1 MLDAGLRIWCDARF
15 DTPAQTLL
23 QEGTAGH
30 HLAVSKGGTTPAF
43 SLMEADIAF
52 GQPDPDEVMAAP
64 QLRWIHI
71 TSAGYTRYDRD
82 DLRRTLQARGARL
95 TNSSHVFDEPCAQH
109 VLAMMLGLARHLP
122 QSYERQLHAQD
133 WTSGERRGAS
143 YLLNG
148 QSVLLLGFGAIGR
161 RLVQLLA
168 PFEMQVRAVRRHAQ
182 GDEGIELVAASALDA
197 ALAAA
202 DHVVNVLPDSPST
215 VGFVNAHRLS
225 CMKPGALFYNIGR
238 GTTVDQAALLHAL
251 QGERLGGAYLDVTTP
266 EPLPPEHPLWT
277 APNCF
282 ITPHTAGGHRGE
294 QERLARHFLANLRAF
309 EKGEPLRD
317 VVI

>member
-1 MLDAGLRIWCDARF
+1 MRIWCDATF

-23 QEGTAGH
+23 DKGTAGH
-30 HLAVSKGGTTPAF
+30 DLAVAARGAAPAF
-43 SLMEADIAF
+43 SLAEADIAF
-52 GQPDPDEVMAAP
+52 GQPDPDAVIAATG
-64 QLRWIHI
+64 LRWIHI
-71 TSAGYTRYDRD
+71 ASAGYTRYDRD
-82 DLRRTLQARGARL
+82 DFRNALRARGAHF

-122 QSYERQLHAQD
+122 QAYERQLHAQD

-148 QSVLLLGFGAIGR
+148 QAVLLLGFGAIGH

-168 PFEMQVRAVRRHAQ
+168 PFAMQIKAVRRQAQ
-182 GDEGIELVAASALDA
+182 GDEGIEIVAEADLDA

-202 DHVVNVLPDSPST
+202 DHVVNILPESPAS
-215 VGFVNAHRLS
+215 VGFVNARRLS
-225 CMKPGALFYNIGR
+225 RMKRGAMFYNIGR
-238 GTTVDQAALLHAL
+238 GATVDQDALLSAL
-251 QGERLGGAYLDVTTP
+251 QEGRLGGAYLDVTTP
-266 EPLPPEHPLWT
+266 EPLPLGHPLWT
-277 APNCF
+277 APNCY

-294 QERLARHFLANLRAF
+294 QERLVRHFLANLRAF

-317 VVI
+317 QVI